1 MNEFY
6 KNTAIP
12 TDFVYTAKLFFG
24 ILNMIRN
31 NSFPNGS
38 SILII
43 HSGGLQ
49 GNFSLPK
56 RTLIF

>member
-1 MNEFY
+1 
-6 KNTAIP
+6 
-12 TDFVYTAKLFFG
+12 
-24 ILNMIRN
+24 MIRSN
-31 NSFPNGS
+31 RFPTNSNV
-38 SILII
+38 LIV